1 MSIVANPRRRR
12 RPRVAISSSSPIIEA
27 STSAAS
33 LSAVTAVTSVLSGP
47 SVVPVVPV
55 ASSVTSIASVASI
68 TSITSALTTL
78 TVTHAGKLSI
88 ALALGFFAFL
98 LLASNPFARL
108 DPPAAEGRGLNPL
121 LQDPGLAFHPPTL
134 YFGYVGL
141 SVAFS
146 LAVGALISG
155 RVDRDL
161 AKAMRP

>member
-88 ALALGFFAFL
+88 ALALGFLSLHVFFAYLLVLELCEVASQLEVFL
-98 LLASNPFARL
+98 KFTLIQVYCIDSPSLAPTQPSW
-108 DPPAAEGRGLNPL
+108 PPAIP
-121 LQDPGLAFHPPTL
+121 
-134 YFGYVGL
+134 
-141 SVAFS
+141 
-146 LAVGALISG
+146 
-155 RVDRDL
+155 
-161 AKAMRP
+161 